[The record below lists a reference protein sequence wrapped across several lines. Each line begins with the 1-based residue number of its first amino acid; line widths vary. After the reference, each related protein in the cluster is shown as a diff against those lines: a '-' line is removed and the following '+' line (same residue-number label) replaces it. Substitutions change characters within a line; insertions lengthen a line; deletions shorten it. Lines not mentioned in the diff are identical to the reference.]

1 MRKILLL
8 VFAML
13 FLPMVDGV
21 KSTMATAQ
29 TAQWITA
36 GDTTVNGVNTWLM
49 FRKDIKVKKLPE
61 RVVARVAV
69 DSKYWLW
76 INAFRMG
83 RKVVKK

>member
-36 GDTTVNGVNTWLM
+36 GDTIYTLDG
-49 FRKDIKVKKLPE
+49 R
-61 RVVARVAV
+61 RA
-69 DSKYWLW
+69 
-76 INAFRMG
+76 NASTKGIVIQDG